1 MQALTL
7 VMEIKDLIGV
17 ENLGFEA
24 PEFAEVTVL

>member
-17 ENLGFEA
+17 ENPGSEA
-24 PEFAEVTVL
+24 PEFTEVTVL